1 MNLPPTQP
9 PRRGQ
14 SPEATEHYII
24 ACRSSAL
31 VLNREGCLQE
41 ALELWDLADQAE
53 QDLTPDPEQDLTP
66 NPDRDLAPDVLGRAG
81 HGIPALLKAELA
93 RTLDNRAQE
102 VSTWPAR

>member
-41 ALELWDLADQAE
+41 ARDLWDLADQAE
-53 QDLTPDPEQDLTP
+53 HGLTPS
-66 NPDRDLAPDVLGRAG
+66 PDRDLAPDVLGRAE
-81 HGIPALLKAELA
+81 HGIPASLKEELA
-93 RTLDNRAQE
+93 RPLESRAPE
-102 VSTWPAR
+102 VSKWPAR

>member
-31 VLNREGCLQE
+31 VLSREGCQQE
-41 ALELWDLADQAE
+41 ARELWDLADQAE
-53 QDLTPDPEQDLTP
+53 QDLAPSQDGAL
-66 NPDRDLAPDVLGRAG
+66 DPDVLGRAG
-81 HGIPALLKAELA
+81 HGIPASLKAELA
-93 RTLDNRAQE
+93 RPLESRARE

>member
-31 VLNREGCLQE
+31 VLNRQGCPQE
-41 ALELWDLADQAE
+41 ARELWDLADQAKR
-53 QDLTPDPEQDLTP
+53 DLTP

-102 VSTWPAR
+102 VPTWPAR

>member
-31 VLNREGCLQE
+31 VLNRQGCPQE
-41 ALELWDLADQAE
+41 ARELWDLADQA
-53 QDLTPDPEQDLTP
+53 EQDLTP
-66 NPDRDLAPDVLGRAG
+66 NPDRDLAPDVLGRAE
-81 HGIPALLKAELA
+81 HGIPASLKAELA
-93 RTLDNRAQE
+93 RPLESRARE